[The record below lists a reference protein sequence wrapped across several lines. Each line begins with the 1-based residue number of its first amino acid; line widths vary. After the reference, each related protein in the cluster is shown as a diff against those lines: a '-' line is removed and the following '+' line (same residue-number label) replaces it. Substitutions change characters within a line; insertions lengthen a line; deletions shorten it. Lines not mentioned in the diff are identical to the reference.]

1 MDDLIIFSKSNNM
14 FSFLKKLYKL
24 ASFPAVRKRKG
35 DGVSSGG
42 KVAVC
47 CHLVRKCKPELG
59 LGKVLQYL
67 NLILGLP
74 VFAIIILFKLNRIKD
89 S

>member
-24 ASFPAVRKRKG
+24 ASLPAVSKKEKK
-35 DGVSSGG
+35 VMAFQAEG
-42 KVAVC
+42 KWQWAVTWYTS
-47 CHLVRKCKPELG
+47 VN
-59 LGKVLQYL
+59 Q
-67 NLILGLP
+67 
-74 VFAIIILFKLNRIKD
+74 